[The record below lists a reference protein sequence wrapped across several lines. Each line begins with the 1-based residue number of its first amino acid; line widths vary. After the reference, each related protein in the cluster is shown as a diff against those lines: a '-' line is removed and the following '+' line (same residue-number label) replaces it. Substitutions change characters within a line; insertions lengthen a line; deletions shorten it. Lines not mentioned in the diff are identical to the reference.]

1 MAQSLDSFYNNR
13 GQFYPRKLFRTE
25 IPEYGILSRE
35 RRKRMKLSKIGRV
48 TLALVASVAI
58 GLGMTACGGGTVGYL
73 WVLGTQYN
81 QIAAFK
87 IDNFSGNL
95 TQSPGSPFGSGGAN
109 PQAIAVKPGGRFVYV
124 VNDGTPN
131 PDGTLSGAN
140 ISEFL
145 VGGDGTLSFQQAFS
159 SQGGTPVWA
168 AMDTTG
174 NFLYVLDRLDPTNL
188 PLDSK
193 GNPPAGATGTGDI
206 TVFAIAGDT
215 GRLSLVTNAQVKVG
229 NVNLNYFPVGKNP
242 TMSKIGSSC
251 LYTLDGGDNTV
262 FPYAV
267 NSTTGQLTLT
277 TNSVLATGAA
287 QATSINVGGSYVY
300 VTDAGANLILPYST
314 GTSCALNSI
323 VRGGVANA
331 ANTTNP
337 VWTLTE
343 SKGQRLYVLNQFGV
357 NTNFR
362 NSTISAFNIQTDG
375 TLSLIPGT
383 DNPFATGAGPVCAA
397 EDPTNQYLYTSNG
410 TDGTITGFR
419 IDGVTGKLNP
429 LPRGS
434 TFKATGL
441 PSCLVISG
449 NVG

>member
-1 MAQSLDSFYNNR
+1 
-13 GQFYPRKLFRTE
+13 
-25 IPEYGILSRE
+25 
-35 RRKRMKLSKIGRV
+35 MKLSKIGRV

-95 TQSPGSPFGSGGAN
+95 TQSPRSPFGSGGSN
-109 PQAIAVKPGGRFVYV
+109 PQAIVVKPGGRFVYV
-124 VNDGTPN
+124 VNAGT
-131 PDGTLSGAN
+131 GSGSTGDAN

-174 NFLYVLDRLDPTNL
+174 NFLYVLDRLDPTNFDAD
-188 PLDSK
+188 PKND
-193 GNPPAGATGTGDI
+193 TGTGDI
-206 TVFAIAGDT
+206 TVFAVAGDT
-215 GRLSLVTNAQVKVG
+215 GRLSLVTNSQVKIG

-242 TMSKIGSSC
+242 TMSKLGASC
-251 LYTLDGGDNTV
+251 LYTLNAGDNTV
-262 FPYAV
+262 FPYSV
-267 NSTTGQLTLT
+267 NSATGQLTLT
-277 TNSVLATGAA
+277 TNSVVATGASR
-287 QATSINVGGSYVY
+287 ATSINVGGSYIY
-300 VTDAGANLILPYST
+300 VTDAGANQVIPYSV
-314 GTSCALNSI
+314 GTTCALNSLA
-323 VRGGVANA
+323 GGPTPNA
-331 ANTTNP
+331 ALTANP

-343 SKGQRLYVLNQFGV
+343 SKGLRLYVLNQSGTDA
-357 NTNFR
+357 NNR
-362 NSTISAFNIQTDG
+362 SSTISLFNIQTDG
-375 TLSLIPGT
+375 RLILQGGAT
-383 DNPFATGAGPVCAA
+383 NPYATGAGPVCAA

-410 TDGTITGFR
+410 ADGTVTGFR
-419 IDGVTGKLNP
+419 ISGVDGTLQT

-441 PSCLVISG
+441 PSCLAISG

>member
-1 MAQSLDSFYNNR
+1 
-13 GQFYPRKLFRTE
+13 
-25 IPEYGILSRE
+25 
-35 RRKRMKLSKIGRV
+35 MKLSKIGRV

-87 IDNFSGNL
+87 IDNFTGNL
-95 TQSPGSPFGSGGAN
+95 TQSPRSPFGSGGAN
-109 PQAIAVKPGGRFVYV
+109 PRAIAVKPGGRFVYV
-124 VNDGTPN
+124 VNAGT
-131 PDGTLSGAN
+131 GSGKTNDAN
-140 ISEFL
+140 VAEFL

-168 AMDTTG
+168 AMDSTG
-174 NFLYVLDRLDPTNL
+174 NYLYVLDRLDPTNF

-193 GNPPAGATGTGDI
+193 GNPPPGATGTGDI

-215 GRLSLVTNAQVKVG
+215 GRLSLVTNSQVKNG
-229 NVNLNYFPVGKNP
+229 NINLNYFPVGRNP
-242 TMSKIGSSC
+242 TMSKIGASC
-251 LYTLDGGDNTV
+251 LYTLNAGDNTV

-277 TNSVLATGAA
+277 TNSIVATGASR
-287 QATSINVGGSYVY
+287 ATSINVGGSYIY
-300 VTDAGANLILPYST
+300 VTDAGANQILPYSV
-314 GTSCALNSI
+314 GTTCALNSLA
-323 VRGGVANA
+323 GGPTANA
-331 ANTTNP
+331 PLTANP
-337 VWTLTE
+337 VWTITE
-343 SKGQRLYVLNQFGV
+343 SKGLRLYVLNQSGTDA
-357 NTNFR
+357 NNSS
-362 NSTISAFNIQTDG
+362 STISAFTIQTDG
-375 TLSLIPGT
+375 RLAPLGGG
-383 DNPFATGAGPVCAA
+383 DNPFSTGAGPVCAA

-410 TDGTITGFR
+410 ADGTVTGFR
-419 IDGVTGKLNP
+419 IDGSRGLLYP

-441 PSCLVISG
+441 PSCLAISG

>member
-1 MAQSLDSFYNNR
+1 
-13 GQFYPRKLFRTE
+13 
-25 IPEYGILSRE
+25 
-35 RRKRMKLSKIGRV
+35 MKLSKIGRV

-87 IDNFSGNL
+87 IDNFTGNL
-95 TQSPGSPFGSGGAN
+95 TQSPRSPFGSGGAN
-109 PQAIAVKPGGRFVYV
+109 PQAIVVKPGGRFVYV
-124 VNDGTPN
+124 VNAGTGN
-131 PDGTLSGAN
+131 GATGDAN

-174 NFLYVLDRLDPTNL
+174 NFLYVVDRLNPTNF
-188 PLDSK
+188 PVDAQ
-193 GNPPAGATGTGDI
+193 GNRPPGATGLGDI

-215 GRLSLVTNAQVKVG
+215 GRLSLVTNAQSKDPNNP
-229 NVNLNYFPVGKNP
+229 NVNLNYFPVGANP
-242 TMSKIGSSC
+242 TMSKIGSNC
-251 LYTLDGGDNTV
+251 LYTLDAGDNTV

-267 NSTTGQLTLT
+267 NSTTGQLTQT
-277 TNSVLATGAA
+277 TNSVVATSATK
-287 QATSINVGGSYVY
+287 ATSINIGGSYVY
-300 VTDAGANLILPYST
+300 VTDAGTNTIIPYTT

-323 VRGGVANA
+323 ARGPQSNI
-331 ANTTNP
+331 ANTANP
-337 VWTLTE
+337 VWVLSE
-343 SKGQRLYVLNQFGV
+343 SKGKSLYVLNQFGT

-362 NSTISAFNIQTDG
+362 NSTISAFTVNSDG
-375 TLSLIPGT
+375 TLQAIPGT

-410 TDGTITGFR
+410 TDGTVTGFR
-419 IDGVTGKLNP
+419 IDGTTGKLNP

-441 PSCLVISG
+441 ATCLVISG